1 MNLFDAVIVLAC
13 VSAVIGGYRLGFV
26 ARAASWVGMAAGL
39 FLSAKFLP
47 NVINAVNLSDARS
60 RLLLAVAILL
70 GGTFIG
76 QAIGLVAGTQLHRV
90 IPLGPLRVVDR
101 TVGSALGFVGVIVA
115 LWLLLPSM
123 ADVPGWPAQEARQST
138 IARLVDRSLPA
149 PPNTIEALRRL
160 VGDNNFPRVFEALTP
175 AQNAGPPPVT
185 SPVSALVEG
194 QVAASTVKVTGTAC
208 DREQDGS
215 GFAIGGDLVITN
227 AHVVAGEPAGQTF
240 VRRDVDG
247 RTLAAVVEVFDPNR
261 DLAVLRVPGLNLPG
275 LGLAT
280 GSAGQTGAV
289 FGHPGGV
296 DNLVIA
302 PAGVFQEVTAQG
314 RDLYDTHT
322 TRRDVF
328 ILAAYLHPGDSGG
341 ALVNPSGMVIGVAFA
356 IAPDRSDTAY
366 ALTSSEVQGVLTVP
380 RVATGVSTQSCLMD

>member
-1 MNLFDAVIVLAC
+1 
-13 VSAVIGGYRLGFV
+13 
-26 ARAASWVGMAAGL
+26 
-39 FLSAKFLP
+39 
-47 NVINAVNLSDARS
+47 
-60 RLLLAVAILL
+60 
-70 GGTFIG
+70 
-76 QAIGLVAGTQLHRV
+76 
-90 IPLGPLRVVDR
+90 
-101 TVGSALGFVGVIVA
+101 
-115 LWLLLPSM
+115 
-123 ADVPGWPAQEARQST
+123 
-138 IARLVDRSLPA
+138 
-149 PPNTIEALRRL
+149 
-160 VGDNNFPRVFEALTP
+160 
-175 AQNAGPPPVT
+175 
-185 SPVSALVEG
+185 
-194 QVAASTVKVTGTAC
+194 
-208 DREQDGS
+208 
-215 GFAIGGDLVITN
+215 
-227 AHVVAGEPAGQTF
+227 VVAGEPAGQTF